1 MAAEGG
7 TPDHDAAPDAEGS
20 DHDIDR
26 DDVFDV
32 LSNPRRRYALHLVR
46 DEDEV
51 ELGEVAEQVAAWEN
65 DTSVE
70 SVGSDQRKH
79 AYTALQ
85 QRHLPRMD
93 ELDVVEFDRRA
104 GTVSPAEGLDEF
116 DIYLEVV
123 EGRDVP
129 WSEYY
134 LGLGAVAT
142 AVVAATHV
150 GVPGVDAVTGLG
162 WATFV
167 AVALLV
173 SAGVHYAVTRGNRL
187 GASAVPPEVEREE
200 G

>member
-1 MAAEGG
+1 MPVERG
-7 TPDHDAAPDAEGS
+7 TADHDTVPETDDPS
-20 DHDIDR
+20 IDR
-26 DDVFDV
+26 DEVFDV
-32 LSNPRRRYALHLVR
+32 LSNPRRRYALHVVR

-70 SVGSDQRKH
+70 SVDSTERKH

-93 ELDVVEFDRRA
+93 EMDVVEFDRRA
-104 GTVSPAEGLDEF
+104 GTVAPAGALDEF

-134 LGLGAVAT
+134 LGLGALAAAV
-142 AVVAATHV
+142 VVAAHV

-162 WATFV
+162 WATFF
-167 AVALLV
+167 AAALLV
-173 SAGVHYAVTRGNRL
+173 SATVHYAVTRGNRL
-187 GASAVPPEVEREE
+187 ATTDVPPDVEAGRR
-200 G
+200 

>member
-1 MAAEGG
+1 MRVKGMTGDRDTVPE
-7 TPDHDAAPDAEGS
+7 TDDPS
-20 DHDIDR
+20 IDR

-32 LSNPRRRYALHLVR
+32 LSNPRRRYALHVVR

-93 ELDVVEFDRRA
+93 EMDVVEFDRRA
-104 GTVSPAEGLDEF
+104 GTVAPADALDEF

-134 LGLGAVAT
+134 LGLGAVAA
-142 AVVAATHV
+142 AVVAAAHV
-150 GVPGVDAVTGLG
+150 GVPGVGAVTGLG

-167 AVALLV
+167 TVALLV
-173 SAGVHYAVTRGNRL
+173 SATVHYAVTRENRL
-187 GASAVPPEVEREE
+187 EASDVPPDVER
-200 G
+200 

>member
-1 MAAEGG
+1 MPVERG
-7 TPDHDAAPDAEGS
+7 TADHDTVPETDDPS
-20 DHDIDR
+20 IDR

-32 LSNPRRRYALHLVR
+32 LSNPRRRYALHVVR

-70 SVGSDQRKH
+70 SVDSTERKH

-93 ELDVVEFDRRA
+93 EMDVVEFDRRA
-104 GTVSPAEGLDEF
+104 GTVAPAGALDEF

-134 LGLGAVAT
+134 LGLGALAAAV
-142 AVVAATHV
+142 VVAAHV

-162 WATFV
+162 WATFF
-167 AVALLV
+167 AAALLV
-173 SAGVHYAVTRGNRL
+173 SATVHYAVTRGNRL
-187 GASAVPPEVEREE
+187 ATTDVPPDVEAGGR
-200 G
+200 